1 MFKLENFVSV
11 PFRSL
16 TTSLF
21 ITIINASI
29 ELAFLSAMLVMIAAN
44 ECRKLRKGEAINIRR
59 HCFSV
64 RLVTVTAMIM
74 FIVLEILISINSK
87 AGHSM
92 TTKEDACI
100 STREGM
106 VSLND
111 SSASEAIT
119 MRCMNVNG
127 DVFSFRNGNYSKDNG
142 MIRCENDTS
151 FVYKYTA
158 KDLVADDPLSNA
170 VTKCI
175 STKCVAVKSR
185 GNSLL
190 ISVPYEESSG
200 SMANKNNSFMLTTV
214 MFDPKPMIED
224 VADRVAE
231 LYQLQITD
239 ELQIRRLALL
249 RAIDSDCDVMVMEH
263 QVTEI
268 STWIAAITIIVW
280 ILSILLIFSAI
291 IVKRHIFYDINRIR
305 DWAEKTYNVP
315 GRDSGD
321 EFYIKTGLEGDIH
334 RLYVTNSLKD
344 NLSDME
350 MSLESEDY
358 GPMFKGIH

>member
-1 MFKLENFVSV
+1 MFELEHFVSV

-16 TTSLF
+16 TTSLL

-29 ELAFLSAMLVMIAAN
+29 ELALLSAMLVMIAAN
-44 ECRKLRKGEAINIRR
+44 ECRKLRRGEAINIRR

-64 RLVTVTAMIM
+64 RLVTVAAMIM

-100 STREGM
+100 STRGGM
-106 VSLND
+106 VSIND

-119 MRCMNVNG
+119 MRCMNESGN
-127 DVFSFRNGNYSKDNG
+127 VFSFRNGNYSKDSG
-142 MIRCENDTS
+142 MIRCEDNTS
-151 FVYKYTA
+151 FVYEYTA
-158 KDLVADDPLSNA
+158 KDLIPDDPQSNA

-175 STKCVAVKSR
+175 SAKCVAVKSR
-185 GNSLL
+185 GNNLL
-190 ISVPYEESSG
+190 ISVPYEENSG
-200 SMANKNNSFMLTTV
+200 SMETNNTSFMLTTV
-214 MFDPKPMIED
+214 LFDPKPMMED

-249 RAIDSDCDVMVMEH
+249 RAIDSNCEVRVMGH

-268 STWIAAITIIVW
+268 STWIAALTIIVW
-280 ILSILLIFSAI
+280 ILSILLIFAAI
-291 IVKRHIFYDINRIR
+291 FVKRHIFFDLNRIR
-305 DWAEKTYNVP
+305 DWAAKTHNMP

-334 RLYVTNSLKD
+334 RLYVTNSPKD

-350 MSLESEDY
+350 MSLESED
-358 GPMFKGIH
+358 